1 MHIFASA
8 SQNCNEVVAKLGKL
22 HQKVYKIFTQIIVED
37 SVHDSKSIFKTLS
50 RQWQSTTNS
59 NEANVLFHVKYLQVS
74 QRTAKV

>member
-50 RQWQSTTNS
+50 RQ
-59 NEANVLFHVKYLQVS
+59 
-74 QRTAKV
+74 